1 MALSTTKK
9 RNELSL
15 QKKYELLQMAEKN
28 PTLGVRKLAEYF
40 SIGKTQASTI
50 LKNKVT
56 ILESYEGNASSDIC
70 RSLKRARTS
79 QFADVNDRLY
89 DWYLMAVH
97 KNIYPDGPKICQKA
111 KEIAQHLDISDFKAS
126 NGWLEKWK
134 LKHNIRQMT
143 ISGESGEVKGETVD
157 SWKERIPEII
167 HGYSAKDIWN
177 MDKTGCFWRA
187 LPDKGLGQKG
197 KLCKGGKSCKQRV
210 TVAFFVN
217 AAGGKEG
224 IKPIVVWTSENLRC
238 FKGVDKSCLL
248 VSFYSQAK
256 SWMTGDI
263 MHRVLLKVNNQL
275 KSQSRSIA
283 LLMDNAGCHPQNL
296 LGKYSNIK
304 ILFLPPNT
312 TSVLQPLDLGI
323 IKNFKVHYRKL
334 LMQHVLAKIEECSS
348 AHEVVKSVNILLACR
363 WVAQAWEL
371 VSSDTIKNASE
382 RLGLSTLILIHD

>member
-50 LKNKVT
+50 LKNKIT

-134 LKHNIRQMT
+134 LKHNIQQMT

-177 MDKTGCFWRA
+177 MEETGCFWRA
-187 LPDKGLGQKG
+187 LPDKGLG
-197 KLCKGGKSCKQRV
+197 
-210 TVAFFVN
+210 
-217 AAGGKEG
+217 
-224 IKPIVVWTSENLRC
+224 
-238 FKGVDKSCLL
+238 
-248 VSFYSQAK
+248 
-256 SWMTGDI
+256 
-263 MHRVLLKVNNQL
+263 
-275 KSQSRSIA
+275 
-283 LLMDNAGCHPQNL
+283 
-296 LGKYSNIK
+296 
-304 ILFLPPNT
+304 
-312 TSVLQPLDLGI
+312 
-323 IKNFKVHYRKL
+323 
-334 LMQHVLAKIEECSS
+334 
-348 AHEVVKSVNILLACR
+348 
-363 WVAQAWEL
+363 
-371 VSSDTIKNASE
+371 
-382 RLGLSTLILIHD
+382 